1 MFLSNN
7 DRATSAI
14 MQSIERRPIRTE
26 VETTSSVGGATAV
39 ENLLIKPHGPLFF
52 ATIIGMLAM
61 IALGMFL
68 YVLNEKHAAT
78 DKIEVITQANMVQS
92 LLGDFISDNRD
103 ILHQYHLAVSTTQ
116 KMSNKKFRD
125 LAEPLAQRHP
135 YIKLMALT
143 RGNTVANVYPL
154 GLNQN
159 LIGMRVENQLLKK
172 FGKEKGFLI
181 EYTDSSAQQQ
191 SSLVLY
197 QRLYSSTAINS
208 TIINQDLLM
217 LELDLYHY
225 LKSEIFRD
233 KLKLQPFR
241 LISLD
246 ANTRDKLFELGKAA
260 DFEDTKSY
268 KLKVS
273 FADVNW
279 QIETVLKERSLEQSI
294 WGWLG
299 ALALSVFLAVSSHR
313 FICAYQQ
320 RSVDVRA
327 GAYRANYDLLTG
339 LPNRYHFSRRL
350 RELIEEAQREQSDFA
365 IFFMDIDHFKHLNDQ
380 LGQGAGDVILTEFS
394 ARLEM
399 AAKSTDLVARISG
412 DEFVYVAHEVDDVIK
427 ADLLADKLKKQLQQP
442 IEFAGQQHF
451 LTLSM
456 GIAMYPIDGD
466 DAPALL
472 YHSDQAMYA
481 AKRAGRNR
489 HFFFNEG
496 MREQA
501 DSYLL
506 IHQDLLRGLEAGEFE
521 LYYQP
526 VLNVETENVDICEA
540 LIRWNHPKNG
550 LVMPDKF
557 IPVAERTGAI
567 REIGNWAFSQ
577 ACRDIRSFSEGD
589 INVKIAINHSISEY
603 YSTRAFERWKRILS
617 ENFVTGDRFI
627 FEIPEALLMDKKSV
641 RMNVVTA
648 MRKMGVQFAIDD
660 FGTGHSAINYL
671 RNYPADILKIDS
683 SLIQGMKNNPKDRTL
698 VEVVLTLAKSLGK
711 VVVAEGVETQA
722 VAEQLKELDCHYLQ
736 GNWLL
741 EPKPINRLIPYLHQH
756 MFELEERTSHS

>member
-1 MFLSNN
+1 M
-7 DRATSAI
+7 D
-14 MQSIERRPIRTE
+14 PC
-26 VETTSSVGGATAV
+26 SSVGGSTSV

-52 ATIIGMLAM
+52 AAIIGALVMF
-61 IALGMFL
+61 ALGMFL
-68 YVLNEKHAAT
+68 YILGEKQSAF
-78 DKIEVITQANMVQS
+78 DKIEAISQANMVHDR
-92 LLGDFISDNRD
+92 LGNFIADNRD
-103 ILHQYHLAVSTTQ
+103 ILYQYHLAISTSEEITD
-116 KMSNKKFRD
+116 KTFRD
-125 LAEPLAQRHP
+125 LAEPLSQQHP
-135 YIKLMALT
+135 YTKLMALT
-143 RGNTVANVYPL
+143 RENVITQVYPL
-154 GLNQN
+154 GLNHH
-159 LIGMRVENQLLKK
+159 LIGKKIETQLFSK
-172 FGKEKGFLI
+172 FTNEKNFLI
-181 EYTDSSAQQQ
+181 EFTQPQVQQQ
-191 SSLVLY
+191 SSLIFY
-197 QRLYSSTAINS
+197 QRLTDRADRASTK
-208 TIINQDLLM
+208 LLM

-241 LISLD
+241 IISLEVG
-246 ANTRDKLFELGKAA
+246 AKSTLFELGQES
-260 DFEDTKSY
+260 DFSDTDSY
-268 KLKVS
+268 KLNIS
-273 FADVNW
+273 FANAHW
-279 QIETVLKERSLEQSI
+279 QIETMLKSSSLEQHI
-294 WGWLG
+294 IGWLG
-299 ALALSVFLAVSSHR
+299 ALALAVFVAVSAHR
-313 FICAYQQ
+313 FICVYQQ

-380 LGQGAGDVILTEFS
+380 LGQGAGDVILSEFS

-399 AAKSTDLVARISG
+399 AANNTNLVARISG
-412 DEFVYVAHEVDDVIK
+412 DEFVYVAREVDDVIK
-427 ADLLADKLKKQLQQP
+427 ADLLADKLKKQLQRP
-442 IEFAGQQHF
+442 IEYAGQQHY
-451 LTLSM
+451 LTVSM
-456 GIAMYPIDGD
+456 GVAMYPIDGN
-466 DAPALL
+466 DAPTLL
-472 YHSDQAMYA
+472 HHSDQAMYA

-557 IPVAERTGAI
+557 IPVAEKTGAI

-577 ACRDIRSFSEGD
+577 ACRDIRSFEDGD
-589 INVKIAINHSISEY
+589 INVKIALNHSISEY
-603 YSTRAFERWKRILS
+603 YSSRAFERWKRILS

-683 SLIQGMKNNPKDRTL
+683 SLIQGMKSNPKDRTL
-698 VEVVLTLAKSLGK
+698 VEVVLTLAKSLDK

-722 VAEQLKELDCHYLQ
+722 VAEQLKELNCHYLQ

-756 MFELEERTSHS
+756 MFELEERVSQS